1 MSAGSRFGTDKSSGL
16 LNRQTDE
23 GTQETNSLQQD
34 LLKETRCHFVP
45 ASSSMSMKNNGSG
58 MPSRSRTES
67 AVSLALFFLR
77 VSSAQIW
84 GNDGFEADASAPSK
98 MCPTLFADFK
108 RRQLA
113 SFDSDVFL
121 YNEMVGGKHVPY
133 LTFSEST
140 LAPNI
145 LMATIVVG
153 DGDKEG
159 GVYHPMVASDKVDE
173 VHFVTHIMVK
183 DQNGNVVALKS
194 MDATGPIPAS
204 MTFEVPAGTTELTP
218 YEWW

>member
-1 MSAGSRFGTDKSSGL
+1 
-16 LNRQTDE
+16 
-23 GTQETNSLQQD
+23 
-34 LLKETRCHFVP
+34 
-45 ASSSMSMKNNGSG
+45 
-58 MPSRSRTES
+58 
-67 AVSLALFFLR
+67 
-77 VSSAQIW
+77 
-84 GNDGFEADASAPSK
+84 

-108 RRQLA
+108 CRQVA

-133 LTFSEST
+133 LTFLESS

-159 GVYHPMVASDKVDE
+159 GSYHPMVASDAADE
-173 VHFVTHIMVK
+173 VHFVTHIIVTNQ
-183 DQNGNVVALKS
+183 DGYVVALKS
-194 MDATGPIPAS
+194 MDVAGPVPAS
-204 MTFEVPAGTTELTP
+204 MTFEVPSGATELTP